1 MLVHIDV
8 RLCEHMA
15 LVFSVDH
22 VESIANVLDSLG
34 QSWK

>member
-15 LVFSVDH
+15 LEILVYH